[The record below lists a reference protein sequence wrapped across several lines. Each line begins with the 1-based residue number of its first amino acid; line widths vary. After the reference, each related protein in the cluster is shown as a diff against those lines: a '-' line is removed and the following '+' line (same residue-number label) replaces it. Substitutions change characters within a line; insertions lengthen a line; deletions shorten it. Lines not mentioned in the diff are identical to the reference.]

1 VIVKG
6 VLDEVNVRHILCS
19 FILFSLF
26 ICQIGVSSNFQ
37 SDTIVSDQTFSVS
50 DNAVFRSVI
59 VGTPFSEVINVT
71 TDRLLIQYDVEKP
84 SVVSFNFSLEG
95 ISAISGVGFGIEA
108 LESEKQY
115 IPQLDEY
122 SYGTRQFYTTSAFL
136 STGLILSGEQVRYAS
151 EPGFVMF
158 DFVPTW
164 SESSDLVRINLTVI
178 EHHVLA
184 DATDIE
190 IGENANTHWTI
201 DDSWNSLHFSLTDDG
216 LYNVSMSSYF
226 DYETLGGWS
235 GATVSLMAGVLI
247 DIQHG
252 RTYPWDT
259 FSVGFYLDPGADVG
273 TKHWTT
279 HEVMSLPQGEYYLIV
294 GAKQFEHLGEF
305 NLTLNVENV
314 DTISLSPNEQLEL
327 EFGDDG
333 INQFILEISPEYYYL
348 NDLSFDITNGAN
360 WSVKALNWL
369 TTKAVFSAENYE
381 NTLLNYVN
389 EIRYTDFI
397 ILDSLIGHQD
407 DYSSPALTGDSYRD
421 EVITYGH
428 YIQDN
433 NGSTQLTSVSTT
445 IKNKFPKFY
454 FTVIAEPLDSY
465 HSESFNATL
474 NFDSQPIPDISEGVT
489 TLDFDLT
496 LGPSNYFYKV
506 PVESGTIIDAT
517 ITPTGYGSLG
527 AVFLQIYPDVQTK
540 NNWQIVFEPYLTWG
554 DSIQTYP
561 FRVGALNDAATLRV
575 MAVADGYMILNP
587 YSYSSYPSDLTEAE
601 LDIKIIDPVDYEVGE
616 SVSAELT
623 SETLLAYEFNVVE
636 GIQYRFEI
644 ELSGIEASSIFFNSE
659 GYSPF
664 QLTGLDPWVNV
675 NPSSS
680 MKQTVL
686 YTANENT
693 TAILA
698 IVGAGS
704 VEFTIDAN
712 IWSNNTMVNNTV
724 YTDLNTTE
732 YNQGYSDGMVFG
744 MLIAG
749 GGVVGLMVLIMILR
763 RR

>member
-1 VIVKG
+1 MVKG
-6 VLDEVNVRHILCS
+6 VLDEVNIRHILCS

-37 SDTIVSDQTFSVS
+37 SDTIVSDQTFSIS
-50 DNAVFRSVI
+50 DNAIFHSEI
-59 VGTPFSEVINVT
+59 VGTPFSEIINVT
-71 TDRLLIQYDVEKP
+71 TDRLLIQYDIEEP

-95 ISAISGVGFGIEA
+95 ISASSGVGFGIEA
-108 LESEKQY
+108 YESEKQY

-122 SYGTRQFYTTSAFL
+122 SYGTRLFYSTSAFL
-136 STGLILSGEQVRYAS
+136 STGLTLGDDWVVYAS
-151 EPGFVMF
+151 EPGFLMF

-164 SESSDLVRINLTVI
+164 SEPSDQIRINITVV
-178 EHHVLA
+178 EHYPIA
-184 DATDIE
+184 DATDIQ
-190 IGENANTHWTI
+190 IGDNANMDWTT

-216 LYNVSMSSYF
+216 LYNVSMSCYF
-226 DYETLGGWS
+226 DYETSSGWS
-235 GATVSLMAGVLI
+235 GASVSLLTGTLI
-247 DIQHG
+247 DLQHG

-259 FSVGFYLDPGADVG
+259 FSVGFYLDPGANVG

-305 NLTLNVENV
+305 NLTLNVENI
-314 DTISLSPNEQLEL
+314 DTVALLPNEQLEL

-348 NDLSFDITNGAN
+348 NDLSFDITNGVN
-360 WSVKALNWL
+360 WSVKALNWM
-369 TTKAVFSAENYE
+369 TIKAVFSAEYYE
-381 NTLLNYVN
+381 DTLTNYVN
-389 EIRYTDFI
+389 ELRYNDFI

-407 DYSSPALTGDSYRD
+407 SYSSPALTGDGYRD

-428 YIQDN
+428 YIQDD
-433 NGSTQLTSVSTT
+433 NGSTQLTSVSTH

-454 FTVIAEPLDSY
+454 FTVIAEPLDSI

-474 NFDSQPIPDISEGVT
+474 NFNSQPIPDISEGVT

-540 NNWQIVFEPYLTWG
+540 NNWQIAFEPYLAWG
-554 DSIQTYP
+554 DPIQTYP
-561 FRVGALNDAATLRV
+561 FRVGSINKAATLRV

-601 LDIKIIDPVDYEVGE
+601 LDISIIDPIDYEVGE

-623 SETLLAYEFNVVE
+623 SETLIAYEFNVVE
-636 GIQYRFEI
+636 GIQYRFEL
-644 ELSGIEASSIFFNSE
+644 ELSGIDASSIFFNNE

-664 QLTGLDPWVNV
+664 QLSGLDPWVNV

-698 IVGAGS
+698 IVGEGI
-704 VEFTIDAN
+704 VEFTIDAIEIEFHTTVN
-712 IWSNNTMVNNTV
+712 ITDNG
-724 YTDLNTTE
+724 DLNTTE
-732 YNQGYSDGMVFG
+732 YDHGYSDGMVFG
-744 MLIAG
+744 MLVAG
-749 GGVVGLMVLIMILR
+749 GGVAGLMILIMILR